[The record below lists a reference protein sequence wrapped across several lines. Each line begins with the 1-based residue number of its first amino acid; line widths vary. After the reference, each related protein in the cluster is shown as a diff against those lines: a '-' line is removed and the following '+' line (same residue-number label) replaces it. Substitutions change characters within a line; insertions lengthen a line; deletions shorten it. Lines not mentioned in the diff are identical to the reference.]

1 MSRFEIYCGN
11 KDRGTGSVP
20 VLANNVSGAAAV
32 YRNMK
37 VVFQDAHQCLDHNK
51 KRFVICDREYTSY
64 TLGQTLLAEGFYFVG
79 TCQPSR
85 LGFPSEITW
94 GKKVKQPTRGQYN
107 VSIDKNDNR
116 ISAAAW
122 RDNANVYFLA
132 SGASTQKT
140 TLVRRSKV
148 SLDIDHVPT

>member
-1 MSRFEIYCGN
+1 MPI
-11 KDRGTGSVP
+11 
-20 VLANNVSGAAAV
+20 LANNVSGAAAV

-37 VVFQDAHQCLDHNK
+37 IVFQDEHQCLDQKK
-51 KRFVICDREYTSY
+51 KRFVVCDREYSSY
-64 TLGQTLLAEGFYFVG
+64 TLVCTLLAEGFYFVG

-94 GKKVKQPTRGQYN
+94 GKKTKQPTRGQYN

-116 ISAAAW
+116 ISAVAW
-122 RDNANVYFLA
+122 RDNATVYFLA

-140 TLVRRSKV
+140 TLIRRSKV
-148 SLDIDHVPT
+148 SYGIDHVLTLRTVTTLITC